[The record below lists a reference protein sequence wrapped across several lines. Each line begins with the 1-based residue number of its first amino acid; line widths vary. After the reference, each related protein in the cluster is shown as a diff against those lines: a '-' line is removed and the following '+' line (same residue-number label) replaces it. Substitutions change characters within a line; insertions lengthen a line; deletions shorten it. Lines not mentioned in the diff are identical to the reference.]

1 MLPLSVGRKTL
12 YNHHPPAPLSHF
24 WPLNASLFICK
35 VNLLQ
40 SLLQQQRKGE
50 LYWQDDGAASQ
61 MLQTAGVNGTPRFFP
76 STGRRR
82 LLVNWLRAHTCP
94 GWQQCDL
101 HRWANLWF
109 LNTFCPQVA
118 QCFLQIVS
126 CQQMSSPL
134 TPYFS
139 PQSTANSTATLQ
151 AKLKCISRGRKCIV
165 YSFIS
170 STFFWLDWHWF
181 M

>member
-1 MLPLSVGRKTL
+1 MLL
-12 YNHHPPAPLSHF
+12 F
-24 WPLNASLFICK
+24 FICK
-35 VNLLQ
+35 VSLLQ
-40 SLLQQQRKGE
+40 DLLQQQRRE
-50 LYWQDDGAASQ
+50 EFYWQGGGHSIPDATNSGSKW
-61 MLQTAGVNGTPRFFP
+61 NRHFFP

-94 GWQQCDL
+94 EQQQWDL
-101 HRWANLWF
+101 HCRANLWF
-109 LNTFCPQVA
+109 LNTFFPQVA

-139 PQSTANSTATLQ
+139 PQSTANSTATLR
-151 AKLKCISRGRKCIV
+151 AKQKCISSGRKCII

-170 STFFWLDWHWF
+170 STFPWLDWHWF
-181 M
+181 TWRTHSLRKRLY